1 MRARRFDPV
10 SLVAGLVTMAL
21 GALLLLD
28 RLEVLDLGFGWLLP
42 ALAATAGAILL
53 AAGLA
58 DRSP

>member
-1 MRARRFDPV
+1 MRSRRFDTV
-10 SLVAGLVTMAL
+10 SLVAGLATMAL

-28 RLEVLDLGFGWLLP
+28 RLGVLDLRFGWLLP